1 MAGAARATARQ
12 FLEAGDGRGR
22 VWPREVGQRLGAGSG
37 RVQALAPVGCFLACT
52 WQTPVPQTQPGPGS
66 CCHPGV
72 RLLRSQERL
81 PPPRWEA
88 GPRRRTLGACP
99 AYWGPS
105 RTPRSGEAGQGGGWL
120 SSPLLP
126 WQQRPPP
133 HQPLRHGSCRRLHP
147 ASQAMRHGSQ
157 LPPQAAGGSRPSPG
171 RPLPPERAQSPS
183 AGGSRPG
190 TLALC
195 RGGPAWLRAME
206 PGPPLRAPATSPNQA
221 LRAGLRTQRD
231 RE

>member
-1 MAGAARATARQ
+1 MAQGSGAAL
-12 FLEAGDGRGR
+12 FPGMWGRG
-22 VWPREVGQRLGAGSG
+22 W
-37 RVQALAPVGCFLACT
+37 VQAQGGCRPSHLLAVSWPTPGRPPSPRPSQAQGAAVTQESAYSGARKAC
-52 WQTPVPQTQPGPGS
+52 
-66 CCHPGV
+66 
-72 RLLRSQERL
+72 

-88 GPRRRTLGACP
+88 GPRRRTLGACTT
-99 AYWGPS
+99 YWGPS
-105 RTPRSGEAGQGGGWL
+105 CTPRSGEAGHGGGWL
-120 SSPLLP
+120 SSPLFP

-171 RPLPPERAQSPS
+171 LPLSPERAQSPS

-206 PGPPLRAPATSPNQA
+206 PGPLLRAPATSPNQA